1 MKIKNKKQD
10 HLSNINISDK
20 QIEKVEADS
29 VLLSERKFKQL
40 QKLSEKTGLL
50 KAKKTSLK
58 KAA

>member
-1 MKIKNKKQD
+1 MKTKNKKQD
-10 HLSNINISDK
+10 HLSNINISDE